1 MENGRRTMVLD
12 RLNRRFRDRDPEKQA
27 LEKKVEKLRA
37 HLERANN
44 SYRVVENL
52 HNQEESGRQQEKPSN
67 PQELK
72 KLNNLWRQVHEI
84 YLREHQMGL
93 QLSKELEMTKQQLA
107 NEKALKEMFIYKVF
121 EADNEL
127 DRLRKRL
134 FNNRETTD
142 DMEIATG
149 VHNER
154 KQKKVIQKELG
165 ELTAAY
171 TISQQKFS
179 AELQVKKDQNK
190 ALQQELEQLKVS
202 HQISRRYETELKA
215 DREENHSLQKQLED
229 EIQHKAERMPEE
241 LEVIKQLRAEGSA
254 LFHRME
260 EEIQTLRNQSQELV
274 TKLQTE
280 AEVSRG
286 LRSELTK
293 LKEEQKDETRKPA
306 KETPTMMMDDRGD
319 QILKRSLRIKKRNS
333 A

>member
-154 KQKKVIQKELG
+154 KLLQKELE
-165 ELTAAY
+165 ELKVAHK
-171 TISQQKFS
+171 ISQRKFS
-179 AELQVKKDQNK
+179 AELQVEKDK